1 METVEVSL
9 LIDEGHS
16 VVLVD
21 RGLYNVMCTSDRYL
35 NKITSYYE
43 GPLGL
48 S

>member
-35 NKITSYYE
+35 TSYYE